1 MKAAPLSWEGD
12 PSRVPADRPP
22 GPVDVIVPVYGA
34 AEAFVRCLASL
45 EATTRWGQGGHRLVL
60 VLDGPQPAETDA
72 AIESLAARLG
82 EALVVL
88 RRPERGGF
96 VESVNQGM
104 ALSGRDVVLLNS
116 DTQVTAGWLE
126 RLQQAAYSAPEVAT
140 ATPFSNSAT
149 ICSLPRFLE
158 SNALPAGLTVAS
170 FGEIVERRSRR
181 AYPRLPTGV
190 GVCLYIK
197 RKALDVLGLFDP
209 ETFGLGYGEESEW
222 CTRALKAGFAHVLDD
237 ATFVYHEGHQSFG
250 PSRRARVKQ
259 AHRAL
264 TRLHPE
270 YLPTVAA
277 FIAQDPIRPL
287 RERVIAELKP
297 PRRTLMTGETGRPS
311 RVLHLV
317 HGWPPWNPAGT
328 ELYAAGLARRQ
339 ARLREVA
346 AYARIADPARLQ
358 GDALE
363 LLDAGVRVRLVVNNF
378 DQRDPLSRN
387 AIYDRQLAV
396 DFARLLDELR
406 IRLLHVHHLSGHAA
420 SLVFAAVSRKIPIVF
435 QLQDWWTPCA
445 RANLFDKDRRLC
457 TGPGLG
463 KCSACLPLTGLP
475 PRALTNP
482 ALYALRQ
489 SVTRRAL
496 RSADAYIAG
505 SRFLAES
512 FHGLGWLPEGAPV
525 HVLPYGIEPRPP
537 LPRSPRPP
545 GAPLRFGLIGSI
557 LPHKGI
563 HVAARVFGSI
573 DPRRATLTV
582 WGDPSI
588 APAYT
593 REIEGLATPEQ
604 VRLAGRFAEEEKGTI
619 LSGLDALLVP
629 SLGLE
634 SYGIAAREALQAGVP
649 VLAARR
655 GALPEMFAGK
665 GEYGALFDPEDPA
678 DLSRW
683 IERLIAEPEILN
695 RWAGQIP
702 PMPDA
707 DDHAERVERV
717 YAEVLADRA
726 RTARRKR

>member
-1 MKAAPLSWEGD
+1 MRAAPLSWEGD
-12 PSRVPADRPP
+12 PSRVPSDRPP
-22 GPVDVIVPVYGA
+22 GPVDVVVPVHGA
-34 AEAFVRCLASL
+34 AAAFARCLASL
-45 EATTRWGQGGHRLVL
+45 AEHTRWEPLGHRLVL
-60 VLDGPQPAETDA
+60 VLDGPQPAATDDA
-72 AIESLAARLG
+72 VERLAAALG
-82 EALVVL
+82 EAVVVIYQ
-88 RRPERGGF
+88 PERRGF

-116 DTQVTAGWLE
+116 DTQVTAGWLGK
-126 RLQQAAYSAPEVAT
+126 LQQAAYSAPEIAT

-158 SNALPAGLTVAS
+158 SNALPAGQTVAS
-170 FGEIVERRSRR
+170 FGELVERRSRR

-209 ETFGLGYGEESEW
+209 ATFGLGYGEESEW

-277 FIAQDPIRPL
+277 FIAEDPIRPL

-297 PRRTLMTGETGRPS
+297 ARRALMTGETGRPS

-328 ELYAAGLARRQ
+328 EHYAAGLARRQ
-339 ARLREVA
+339 ARLREVT
-346 AYARIADPARLQ
+346 AYARIADPARLK

-387 AIYDRQLAV
+387 AIYDRQLAA

-420 SLVFAAVSRKIPIVF
+420 ALVFAAVSRQIPVVF
-435 QLQDWWTPCA
+435 QIQDWWTPCA
-445 RANLFDKDRRLC
+445 RANLFDRDRRLC

-475 PRALTNP
+475 PRALTNR
-482 ALYALRQ
+482 ALHALRQ
-489 SVTRRAL
+489 SVTRHAL
-496 RSADAYIAG
+496 HAADAYIAG

-512 FHGLGWLPEGAPV
+512 FRGLGWLPQSAQV
-525 HVLPYGIEPRPP
+525 HVLPYGVEP
-537 LPRSPRPP
+537 LPRLPRSSRTP

-563 HVAARVFGSI
+563 HVAARVFGGI
-573 DPRRATLTV
+573 DPHRATLTV

-588 APAYT
+588 DPAYT
-593 REIEGLATPEQ
+593 REIEALASPEQ
-604 VRLAGRFAEEEKGTI
+604 VRLAGRFAEEDKAAT
-619 LSGLDALLVP
+619 LAALDALLVP

-634 SYGIAAREALQAGVP
+634 SYGIAAREAMQAGVP

-655 GALPEMFAGK
+655 GALPEMFEGK
-665 GEYGALFDPEDPA
+665 GEYGALFDPEDSA
-678 DLSRW
+678 DLARW
-683 IERLIAEPEILN
+683 IERLIAEPQILD
-695 RWAGQIP
+695 RWTEHLPA
-702 PMPDA
+702 MPDA
-707 DDHAERVERV
+707 DEHAERVERV
-717 YAEVLADRA
+717 YAEVLAERA
-726 RTARRKR
+726 RAERRKR